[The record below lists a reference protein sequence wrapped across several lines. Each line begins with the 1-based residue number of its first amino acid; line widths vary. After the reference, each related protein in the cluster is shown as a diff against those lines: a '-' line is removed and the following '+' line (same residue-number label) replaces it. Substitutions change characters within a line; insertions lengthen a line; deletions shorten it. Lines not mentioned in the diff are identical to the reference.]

1 MKFAHLAE
9 KSVKGSMSNLSTKG
23 PTPGVGDGFADR
35 EALAVGV
42 AGWIPDFRLAGNP
55 VGRGGA
61 GVAGRGRRGA
71 RRVLVHGVVG
81 GGGVEPLVEERRA
94 LHRDEENR
102 AEEVHR
108 DFEVGPLLR
117 ISTVVDLSILAVL

>member
-1 MKFAHLAE
+1 MVIWLE
-9 KSVKGSMSNLSTKG
+9 
-23 PTPGVGDGFADR
+23 DR
-35 EALAVGV
+35 RKVRHRTR
-42 AGWIPDFRLAGNP
+42 INDQ
-55 VGRGGA
+55 GGA

-117 ISTVVDLSILAVL
+117 VSAVVDLSILAVL